1 MTMMM
6 TMMMMM
12 MMIHGEWGMLA
23 ELQAEREPGVRITC
37 IYQREIVGGF
47 PFIWGTACNVM

>member
-6 TMMMMM
+6 TMMMM

-23 ELQAEREPGVRITC
+23 ELQAERETGVRITC